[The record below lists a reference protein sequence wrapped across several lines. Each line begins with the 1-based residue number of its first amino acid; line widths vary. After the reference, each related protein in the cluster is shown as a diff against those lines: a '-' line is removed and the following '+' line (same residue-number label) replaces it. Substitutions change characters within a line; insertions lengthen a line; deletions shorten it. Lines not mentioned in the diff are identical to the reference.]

1 MAQLSHINI
10 PRWKAHMRRLGFT
23 EQGAQDFADAL
34 DREIADR
41 ATKLDLEELE
51 LRIIRWNLLA
61 TRPRR
66 RRDHRRDRRDD
77 PLPLL
82 NSEGHIMAAHA
93 PRINLRLWIN
103 MLRRA
108 GWSARSAEE
117 VAEQLDAEL
126 HHSASGEAFK
136 DLELRL
142 IRHIDARAM
151 LIIAAIGLM
160 IAVAGLLF
168 ALLS

>member
-1 MAQLSHINI
+1 
-10 PRWKAHMRRLGFT
+10 
-23 EQGAQDFADAL
+23 
-34 DREIADR
+34 
-41 ATKLDLEELE
+41 
-51 LRIIRWNLLA
+51 
-61 TRPRR
+61 
-66 RRDHRRDRRDD
+66 
-77 PLPLL
+77 
-82 NSEGHIMAAHA
+82 MAAHA

-126 HHSASGEAFK
+126 QHSASGEALK

-142 IRHIDARAM
+142 IRHIDGRAM
-151 LIIAAIGLM
+151 LIIAAVGLM
-160 IAVAGLLF
+160 IAVAALLV

>member
-1 MAQLSHINI
+1 
-10 PRWKAHMRRLGFT
+10 
-23 EQGAQDFADAL
+23 
-34 DREIADR
+34 
-41 ATKLDLEELE
+41 
-51 LRIIRWNLLA
+51 
-61 TRPRR
+61 
-66 RRDHRRDRRDD
+66 
-77 PLPLL
+77 
-82 NSEGHIMAAHA
+82 MAAHA

-126 HHSASGEAFK
+126 QHGASGEALK

-160 IAVAGLLF
+160 IAIAALLV

>member
-1 MAQLSHINI
+1 
-10 PRWKAHMRRLGFT
+10 
-23 EQGAQDFADAL
+23 
-34 DREIADR
+34 
-41 ATKLDLEELE
+41 
-51 LRIIRWNLLA
+51 
-61 TRPRR
+61 
-66 RRDHRRDRRDD
+66 
-77 PLPLL
+77 
-82 NSEGHIMAAHA
+82 MAAHA

-108 GWSARSAEE
+108 GWSTLTTRSGQRNPLERG
-117 VAEQLDAEL
+117 
-126 HHSASGEAFK
+126 ASGEALK

-160 IAVAGLLF
+160 IAIAALLV

>member
-1 MAQLSHINI
+1 
-10 PRWKAHMRRLGFT
+10 
-23 EQGAQDFADAL
+23 
-34 DREIADR
+34 
-41 ATKLDLEELE
+41 
-51 LRIIRWNLLA
+51 
-61 TRPRR
+61 
-66 RRDHRRDRRDD
+66 
-77 PLPLL
+77 
-82 NSEGHIMAAHA
+82 MAAHA

-108 GWSARSAEE
+108 GWTARSAEE

-126 HHSASGEAFK
+126 QHSASGEALK

-142 IRHIDARAM
+142 IRHIDGRAM

-160 IAVAGLLF
+160 IAVAALLV

>member
-1 MAQLSHINI
+1 
-10 PRWKAHMRRLGFT
+10 
-23 EQGAQDFADAL
+23 
-34 DREIADR
+34 
-41 ATKLDLEELE
+41 
-51 LRIIRWNLLA
+51 
-61 TRPRR
+61 
-66 RRDHRRDRRDD
+66 
-77 PLPLL
+77 
-82 NSEGHIMAAHA
+82 MAAHA

-108 GWSARSAEE
+108 GWTARSAGE

-126 HHSASGEAFK
+126 QHSASGEALK

-142 IRHIDARAM
+142 IRHIDGRAM

-160 IAVAGLLF
+160 IAVAALLV